1 MGNLDIA
8 RARRGEEVRILRTR
22 IEHAQSHLDD
32 GMKPGSL
39 GADYARVVQDQRER
53 KLHGIECMKAKIA
66 ELEALEGDALKARFC
81 PDVLGPS
88 VSRGKWLGPELD
100 PQ

>member
-53 KLHGIECMKAKIA
+53 SCMASNA
-66 ELEALEGDALKARFC
+66 
-81 PDVLGPS
+81 
-88 VSRGKWLGPELD
+88 
-100 PQ
+100 

>member
-1 MGNLDIA
+1 
-8 RARRGEEVRILRTR
+8 
-22 IEHAQSHLDD
+22 
-32 GMKPGSL
+32 
-39 GADYARVVQDQRER
+39 
-53 KLHGIECMKAKIA
+53 MKAKIA